1 MNGWMTGPG
10 TVGQNHYTV
19 FALASHYIENLDL
32 FVVRLKSI
40 WIAKYD
46 CKHANIGSRSLV
58 AIANTYRT
66 SIDGI

>member
-1 MNGWMTGPG
+1 MTDPG

-19 FALASHYIENLDL
+19 FALASHYIEKLDL

-40 WIAKYD
+40 WIAKYY
-46 CKHANIGSRSLV
+46 CKRANIGSKSLV
-58 AIANTYRT
+58 AISNTYTT